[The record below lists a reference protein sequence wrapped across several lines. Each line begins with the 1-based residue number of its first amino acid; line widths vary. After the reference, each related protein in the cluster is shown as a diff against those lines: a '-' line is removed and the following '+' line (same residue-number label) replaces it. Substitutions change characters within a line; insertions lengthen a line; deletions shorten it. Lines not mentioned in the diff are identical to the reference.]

1 MVTRVAIIGVGHVGA
16 AVAQA
21 MVLRSSVSELI
32 LIDKK
37 NEKAVAEQLDL
48 SHQQALMAHTTH
60 VIAHPYEDDWK
71 ILAGCDA
78 IVTAAGNINLLN
90 PDHPNRLGEV
100 QNSMNIV
107 EEIAPRIKA
116 SGFAG
121 ILVNITN
128 PCDVVV
134 TYLQQLS
141 GIPRAR
147 IFGTG
152 TTLDTTRMQYAVAEH
167 FGMNSQDVS
176 GYVLGEHG
184 ESQFVAWS
192 TVHVAGTPM
201 LDLADQQ
208 HIDLNALKESAR
220 LGGWKVMAGKHF
232 TSYGIGLSATVIV
245 EAVVNNTKKTFPL
258 SSYNEKFGTYIGQ
271 VTRIGSEGVIDVFPP
286 KLPENEQALF
296 DASATIVHDNLGKA
310 LAGRTK

>member
-1 MVTRVAIIGVGHVGA
+1 MKMVTRVAIIGVGHVGA

-208 HIDLNALKESAR
+208 HIDLNALKSMCCWSAHRFERVQIKRPPRWLESDGRQTFHLIWHR
-220 LGGWKVMAGKHF
+220 LIRHR
-232 TSYGIGLSATVIV
+232 
-245 EAVVNNTKKTFPL
+245 N
-258 SSYNEKFGTYIGQ
+258 
-271 VTRIGSEGVIDVFPP
+271 RGSRG
-286 KLPENEQALF
+286 EQ
-296 DASATIVHDNLGKA
+296 H
-310 LAGRTK
+310 

>member
-37 NEKAVAEQLDL
+37 NEKAIAEQLDL
-48 SHQQALMAHTTH
+48 SHQQALMAHSTH
-60 VIAHPYEDDWK
+60 IVAQPFEEDWSV
-71 ILAGCDA
+71 LAECDA

-90 PDHPNRLGEV
+90 PDNPNRLGEV
-100 QNSMNIV
+100 QNSIAIV
-107 EEIAPRIKA
+107 EEIGPRIKA
-116 SGFAG
+116 SGFKG

-176 GYVLGEHG
+176 GFVMGEHG

-192 TVHVAGTPM
+192 TVQVAGTPM
-201 LDLADQQ
+201 LELAEKNN
-208 HIDLNALKESAR
+208 IDLNALKESAR

-271 VTRIGSEGVIDVFPP
+271 VTRIGSEGVIEVVTPQ
-286 KLPENEQALF
+286 LPADEQALF
-296 DASATIVHDNLGKA
+296 DASATTVHDNLGKA
-310 LAGRTK
+310 LAARPK